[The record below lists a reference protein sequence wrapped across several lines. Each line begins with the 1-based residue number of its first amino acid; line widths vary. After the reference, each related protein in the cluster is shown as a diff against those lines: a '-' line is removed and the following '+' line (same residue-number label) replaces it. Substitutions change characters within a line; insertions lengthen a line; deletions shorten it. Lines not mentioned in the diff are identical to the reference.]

1 MEFSTKLQNLR
12 KQKNLTQ
19 QALARELFVS
29 RTAVSKWESGKGY
42 PNIDSLKQ
50 IATFFDTTV
59 DELLSTDEILDL
71 AQSESTKAQT
81 YLRDLVS
88 GLLDIATST
97 LLFLPLFAQNSG
109 GVIKESSL
117 LNLIAISPY
126 LKIAYLGLVSAVIF
140 IGLLTLTLQSFEHPF
155 WVKIKA
161 PLSIIL
167 NLLCV
172 VLFTLCR
179 QPYPAL
185 LMLVFLAVKASLFFK
200 KR

>member
-1 MEFSTKLQNLR
+1 MEFNTKLQNLR

-117 LNLIAISPY
+117 LNLTAISPY

>member
-1 MEFSTKLQNLR
+1 MDFNKKLQALR

-19 QALARELFVS
+19 EELAQRLFVS

-81 YLRDLVS
+81 HLRDLVS

-109 GVIKESSL
+109 NVIKESSL
-117 LNLIAISPY
+117 LNLTAASPY
-126 LKIAYLGLVSAVIF
+126 LKITYLGLVCAVIF

>member
-117 LNLIAISPY
+117 LNLTAISPY

>member
-1 MEFSTKLQNLR
+1 MDFNKKLQALR

-19 QALARELFVS
+19 EELAQHLFVS

-88 GLLDIATST
+88 GLLDIAAST
-97 LLFLPLFAQNSG
+97 LLFFPCLR
-109 GVIKESSL
+109 
-117 LNLIAISPY
+117 
-126 LKIAYLGLVSAVIF
+126 KIRV
-140 IGLLTLTLQSFEHPF
+140 
-155 WVKIKA
+155 
-161 PLSIIL
+161 
-167 NLLCV
+167 
-172 VLFTLCR
+172 
-179 QPYPAL
+179 
-185 LMLVFLAVKASLFFK
+185 M
-200 KR
+200 

>member
-1 MEFSTKLQNLR
+1 MDFNKKLQALR

-19 QALARELFVS
+19 EELAQRLFVS

-88 GLLDIATST
+88 GLLDIAAST
-97 LLFLPLFAQNSG
+97 LLFFPLFAQNSG
-109 GVIKESSL
+109 NVIKESSL
-117 LNLIAISPY
+117 LNLTAASPY
-126 LKIAYLGLVSAVIF
+126 LKITYLGLVSAVIF
-140 IGLLTLTLQSFEHPF
+140 IGLLTLTLQSLEHPF

-161 PLSIIL
+161 PLSIIP